1 MATKDTPHLRLR
13 IEPKLLAR
21 LEKSRQKTGRT
32 LTGEIVERLEHS
44 FRKDDMKDLMEQM
57 AQSFREHVLADL
69 VSPDVPLWVAELSR
83 AEEMEA
89 QAARTKNKEEKDK
102 LFSEASAIRASV
114 EKARFDD
121 QENAAKRWR
130 NRLTARR
137 GMTR

>member
-102 LFSEASAIRASV
+102 LLSEASAIRASV

>member
-1 MATKDTPHLRLR
+1 MATKDIPRLRLR